1 MFIFKFDHI
10 SYRSISANLQS
21 LQFVTSVITHAYC
34 YFHHQLV
41 VKEWKDTFTVILKWI
56 YVISQNNSFVVFS
69 VKHYGRDELKIKQ
82 YGEQLNSHQVT
93 LSCDIASFALRNFF
107 CSGIQEF

>member
-41 VKEWKDTFTVILKWI
+41 VKE
-56 YVISQNNSFVVFS
+56 
-69 VKHYGRDELKIKQ
+69 
-82 YGEQLNSHQVT
+82 
-93 LSCDIASFALRNFF
+93 
-107 CSGIQEF
+107 

>member
-1 MFIFKFDHI
+1 MFILKFDHI

-41 VKEWKDTFTVILKWI
+41 KEWKDTFTVILKWVKDCI
-56 YVISQNNSFVVFS
+56 ISQNNSFVVFC
-69 VKHYGRDELKIKQ
+69 VKYYGRD
-82 YGEQLNSHQVT
+82 
-93 LSCDIASFALRNFF
+93 
-107 CSGIQEF
+107 